1 MLFHCKVQLDLS
13 TNQAS
18 PGQEVDITVISKPY
32 SYVGL
37 LGIDQNAFTLRSSEN
52 DLNVKRIFSELSAYE
67 KKKLMPTENHYGT
80 LNSWEDFTVSDK
92 KDFHVQNKLTF
103 KHFSEFWSSS
113 FDKRETEQLP

>member
-37 LGIDQNAFTLRSSEN
+37 LGIDQNAIKLRSKAN
-52 DLNVKRIFSELSAYE
+52 DLNRNRIFSELSKYE
-67 KKKLMPTENHYGT
+67 KNNLMPTENNYGT
-80 LNSWEDFTVSDK
+80 LNSWEDFTVSEK
-92 KDFHVQNKLTF
+92 NNNKFLF
-103 KHFSEFWSSS
+103 K
-113 FDKRETEQLP
+113 EQINFQVRFRALEWFF